1 MFNKNLLCGIT
12 ISSSWEQDTT
22 FNNKISLSSSKDF
35 IGIPKSRLNMNF
47 KRYFK
52 TAEEMV
58 NQIGIYFIDNDLGR
72 IAGDQ
77 LIFNKNSFI
86 SEAGYHHIGGTRMG
100 ENKNISVVIKIW
112 KYMKLIICMFVE
124 VQLLFLVDTP
134 ITLSIIQFSLRL
146 AKHLIERV
154 NYI

>member
-1 MFNKNLLCGIT
+1 MFCQTFLIIINCLIKFTLWDYYC
-12 ISSSWEQDTT
+12 SSWEQDAT

-35 IGIPKSRLNMNF
+35 IGIPKSRL
-47 KRYFK
+47 KYELSKDTLR

-100 ENKNISVVIKIW
+100 ENKNISVVDKNL
-112 KYMKLIICMFVE
+112 KVHETNNLYVCGSSTFVFGGPLIP
-124 VQLLFLVDTP
+124 L
-134 ITLSIIQFSLRL
+134 
-146 AKHLIERV
+146 
-154 NYI
+154 

>member
-12 ISSSWEQDTT
+12 ISSSWEQDAT

-35 IGIPKSRLNMNF
+35 IGIPKSRL
-47 KRYFK
+47 KYELSKDTLR

-86 SEAGYHHIGGTRMG
+86 S
-100 ENKNISVVIKIW
+100 
-112 KYMKLIICMFVE
+112 
-124 VQLLFLVDTP
+124 
-134 ITLSIIQFSLRL
+134 
-146 AKHLIERV
+146 
-154 NYI
+154 